1 MSKRLSKE
9 ELERDALA
17 EFIGKTAQIYQS
29 NRTAVLSL
37 IVGLIVVIG
46 STVGYYY
53 YSTAQEQ
60 KAQNLLAVAERYYSN
75 GEYEKALN
83 GDEADFTVGMLQ
95 IIDNYSG
102 TDAAN
107 LATYYAAVSYF
118 KLGELEQALSYMEK
132 YNVPDGI
139 LGVGPLSFYGNL
151 LETKGN
157 LEEAANMYEKAAY
170 HEENASTTPYNLLKA
185 ADAYSEAGNPNQA
198 RELLTTIIEEYPNS
212 MEVAEAERLMGKLV
226 AAS

>member
-1 MSKRLSKE
+1 MNKRLSKE
-9 ELERDALA
+9 ELEQDALA
-17 EFIGKTAQIYQS
+17 EFIGKIAQIYQS
-29 NRTAVLSL
+29 NKTAVLSL

-53 YSTAQEQ
+53 YSANQEE

-107 LATYYAAVSYF
+107 LAAYYAAVSYF
-118 KLGELEQALSYMEK
+118 KLGELQQALSYIKK
-132 YNVPDGI
+132 YDIPEGI
-139 LGVGPLSFYGNL
+139 LGVGPLSFYANL
-151 LETKGN
+151 LEENGDLTDAAQMYVR
-157 LEEAANMYEKAAY
+157 AAN
-170 HEENASTTPYNLLKA
+170 HDVNASTTPFNLLKA
-185 ADAYSEAGNPNQA
+185 ADAFIEAGNYDEA
-198 RELLTTIIEEYPNS
+198 ERHLRTIVEEYPNS
-212 MEVAEAERLMGKLV
+212 MEVAEAERLMGKLL
-226 AAS
+226 ALR